1 MSTIK
6 TVIIYTFYEFC
17 VGSLTKKIPKNLTNS
32 DPYGT
37 LAKLTSD
44 GSTFLHDF
52 NTLNEHRFYSDYL
65 QIPYRHTNDIKHS
78 FIFKKFLLNVFA
90 LIMV

>member
-17 VGSLTKKIPKNLTNS
+17 VGSVTKKFACGLTNRL
-32 DPYGT
+32 PYGT

-44 GSTFLHDF
+44 GYISTIF
-52 NTLNEHRFYSDYL
+52 
-65 QIPYRHTNDIKHS
+65 QHT
-78 FIFKKFLLNVFA
+78 
-90 LIMV
+90 

>member
-17 VGSLTKKIPKNLTNS
+17 VGSQTKKIPKNLTNRL
-32 DPYGT
+32 PYAT

-44 GSTFLHDF
+44 GYISIK
-52 NTLNEHRFYSDYL
+52 Y
-65 QIPYRHTNDIKHS
+65 KHS
-78 FIFKKFLLNVFA
+78 EYIQIAPRIPTDSIQTYKRYKT
-90 LIMV
+90 LIYI

>member
-17 VGSLTKKIPKNLTNS
+17 VGILTKKIPKNLTNS

-37 LAKLTSD
+37 LAKLT
-44 GSTFLHDF
+44 
-52 NTLNEHRFYSDYL
+52 
-65 QIPYRHTNDIKHS
+65 
-78 FIFKKFLLNVFA
+78 
-90 LIMV
+90 